1 MHQDQRIGLALA
13 VLLIGACAAF
23 FFRNETVDVSN
34 APRLKHAQELDD
46 RIAER
51 TTRPY
56 LKGIETVEAADRAQ
70 TPSEA
75 GNPPVN
81 ASHGRAFLMLIVI
94 LKNSIRFRF
103 RVIMQI
109 LQTRLGKTRLQLR
122 MLAPV
127 VHQMLPPTRGRL
139 TLYKREKRFRPSLR
153 NDLAIPIAFVNFSK
167 PIRIS

>member
-56 LKGIETVEAADRAQ
+56 LKGIETVEAADRARTRTVADRQ
-70 TPSEA
+70 SEA
-75 GNPPVN
+75 EDVVLE
-81 ASHGRAFLMLIVI
+81 SHRLRRRQE
-94 LKNSIRFRF
+94 IRRSTQATGEPF
-103 RVIMQI
+103 
-109 LQTRLGKTRLQLR
+109 
-122 MLAPV
+122 
-127 VHQMLPPTRGRL
+127 
-139 TLYKREKRFRPSLR
+139 
-153 NDLAIPIAFVNFSK
+153 
-167 PIRIS
+167 